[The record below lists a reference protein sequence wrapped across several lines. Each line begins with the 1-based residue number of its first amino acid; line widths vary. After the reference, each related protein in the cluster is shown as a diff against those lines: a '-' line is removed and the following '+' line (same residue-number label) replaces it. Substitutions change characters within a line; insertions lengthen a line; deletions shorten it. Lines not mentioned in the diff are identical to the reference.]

1 METGLPQRRTMTRE
15 RLRSRFHVAGL
26 IAAFV
31 LLTGCAGS
39 FGPGLTELPASQG
52 WQPLPIGDWVL
63 NEGIEARTMVF
74 CPREACAQP
83 GFASVLAFSGRQAQQ
98 MEQALKADPERLAR
112 LFSKPPET
120 AGKPG
125 ATKTAASTAP
135 AKPKSTTRVSRFEAE
150 GTSGLIVEIR
160 ALDAGPQDR
169 GARSAATA
177 ILHGREGDRL
187 VLAIAVSPDAG
198 SARRDAVAAWRS
210 R

>member
-1 METGLPQRRTMTRE
+1 MTRE

-26 IAAFV
+26 LAALM

-39 FGPGLTELPASQG
+39 FGPGLAELPASQG
-52 WQPLPIGDWVL
+52 WTPLPIGDWVL

-74 CPREACAQP
+74 CPREACALP
-83 GFASVLAFSGRQAQQ
+83 GFAAVLAFSGREAGQ
-98 MEQALKADPERLAR
+98 MEQALKAEPERLTR
-112 LFSKPPET
+112 LFSRPPES

-125 ATKTAASTAP
+125 ATKTAASKTP
-135 AKPKSTTRVSRFEAE
+135 AKLKSTTQVSRFEAE
-150 GTSGLIVEIR
+150 GTSGLLVEIR
-160 ALDAGPQDR
+160 AR
-169 GARSAATA
+169 GDSAKTATTA

-187 VLAIAVSPDAG
+187 VLAIAVSPDPE

>member
-1 METGLPQRRTMTRE
+1 MTRE

-26 IAAFV
+26 LAALM

-39 FGPGLTELPASQG
+39 FGPGLAELPASQG
-52 WQPLPIGDWVL
+52 WTPLPIGDWLL

-83 GFASVLAFSGRQAQQ
+83 GFAAVLAFSGREAGR

-112 LFSKPPET
+112 LFSKPPPDSARKPAAT
-120 AGKPG
+120 KPAAGKADARPG
-125 ATKTAASTAP
+125 
-135 AKPKSTTRVSRFEAE
+135 STTQVSRFEAE
-150 GTSGLIVEIR
+150 GTSGLLVEIR
-160 ALDAGPQDR
+160 AR
-169 GARSAATA
+169 GNGAKSATTA

-187 VLAIAVSPDAG
+187 VLAIAVSPDSD